1 MNRPKSHIE
10 RLRTSGLR
18 PTKQRLSISKILFD
32 RKETFHFTIDKLKKI
47 TEKNS
52 KKNISLATI
61 YNTVHAFRKRGY
73 LKEISIK
80 GNKTYFDTNI
90 TNHHHFYD
98 EDTSELI
105 DIKNENILL
114 SNLPRVPNGK
124 KIKKI
129 HVTIRVASNNQKQKN
144 N

>member
-73 LKEISIK
+73 LKEISLK
-80 GNKTYFDTNI
+80 GNKTYFDTNT

-105 DIKNENILL
+105 DIKNENVLL
-114 SNLPRVPNGK
+114 SNLPKAPSGK
-124 KIKKI
+124 KIKEI
-129 HVTIRVASNNQKQKN
+129 DVTIRVASNNQKQK
-144 N
+144 

>member
-73 LKEISIK
+73 LKEISLK
-80 GNKTYFDTNI
+80 GNKTYFDTNT

-105 DIKNENILL
+105 DIKNENVLL
-114 SNLPRVPNGK
+114 SNLPKVPGGK
-124 KIKKI
+124 KIKEI
-129 HVTIRVASNNQKQKN
+129 DVTIRVASNNQKQK
-144 N
+144 

>member
-73 LKEISIK
+73 LKEISPK
-80 GNKTYFDTNI
+80 GNKTYFDTNT

-105 DIKNENILL
+105 DIKNENVLL
-114 SNLPRVPNGK
+114 SNLPKVPSGK
-124 KIKKI
+124 KIKEI
-129 HVTIRVASNNQKQKN
+129 DVTIRVASNNQKQK
-144 N
+144 